1 MATSGH
7 QASTSKASETEE
19 VLVGDGE
26 ETIELPS
33 KLVCHFFS
41 FSYYSC
47 CRFVKYGISF
57 GTKNGILFSSNEYSI
72 FSKHYSSN
80 LHLRLQIN
88 SEDFLTGVLSL
99 STWNSLSTQTQQNLV
114 VRTLFD
120 LFTEP
125 CTTGNVQYVVL
136 RQTYLV
142 TLATDLCYECNVLGS
157 RRKGSFNVDTVQFTL
172 LNSSI
177 GTTYTRLSKSMI
189 KIT

>member
-47 CRFVKYGISF
+47 CRFVKYLKSHLER
-57 GTKNGILFSSNEYSI
+57 KNGILFSSNEYSI

-136 RQTYLV
+136 L
-142 TLATDLCYECNVLGS
+142 DLLSHLGY
-157 RRKGSFNVDTVQFTL
+157 RFML
-172 LNSSI
+172 
-177 GTTYTRLSKSMI
+177 
-189 KIT
+189 